1 MSSFDLLAAIE
12 QVIKMVPAVD
22 DAGSI
27 WTFPWDEKISLLTT
41 TGLYAPFF
49 LRDVVNTHEF
59 RGRLSQM
66 LSNSDWEAEV
76 HPLEHDAEINSEGVV
91 ICSDAYLNLSFKPTS
106 CDECGKAV
114 KNGRL
119 TCLCWADQ
127 DDLNKM
133 DIMISRGY

>member
-12 QVIKMVPAVD
+12 QVIKMVPEVD
-22 DAGSI
+22 DAGTI
-27 WTFPWDEKISLLTT
+27 WTFPWDKKISLLTT

-76 HPLEHDAEINSEGVV
+76 HTLEHDAEINSDGYV
-91 ICSDAYLNLSFKPTS
+91 IRSDAYLNLSFKPTS

>member
-1 MSSFDLLAAIE
+1 MSSFDLLAAIQ
-12 QVIKMVPAVD
+12 QVIKMVPAHE
-22 DAGSI
+22 GTGTI

-41 TGLYAPFF
+41 TGLYASFF

-59 RGRLSQM
+59 RGHLSQN

-76 HPLEHDAEINSEGVV
+76 HGLEHDWKVNSEGVV
-91 ICSDAYLNLSFKPTS
+91 TRSDAYLNVTFKPTC

-119 TCLCWADQ
+119 TCLCWADEE
-127 DDLNKM
+127 DLKKM
-133 DIMISRGY
+133 DIMLSRRH